1 MARIFFRMVLI
12 LLVFFVPSSFS
23 YQRIDY
29 RDGMKNN
36 LCKELKDNILVYFVF
51 VDTKET
57 SPWTEFDIRTT
68 LDSIDVAMRWIE
80 SQARKHN
87 QPLTIITDYYIGT
100 EYTTVK
106 RNLPNGTV
114 KATLEGS
121 GFRNGLEE
129 LNKWADAIAARIGK
143 DVQINT
149 KDGIP
154 EIQNPKNK
162 ERLAAHLRDDN
173 KVESVALVF
182 MVNNYFRN
190 DISLTVNHLNTLDV
204 EFAIASYKY
213 PSIIAQNVLNLF
225 GAADLYKTVYRRNEN
240 KIKLAAEYFPND
252 IMQDVYAVN
261 INKLEIDAYTRYL
274 LGWSTQLEA
283 KFEPLLT
290 DKIANF

>member
-1 MARIFFRMVLI
+1 MVFI
-12 LLVFFVPSSFS
+12 VPSGFS

-29 RDGMKNN
+29 RDGMQSNV
-36 LCKELKDNILVYFVF
+36 CKELKDNILVYFVF

-68 LDSIDVAMRWIE
+68 LDSINVAMRWIE
-80 SQARKHN
+80 NQARKHN
-87 QPLTIITDYYIGT
+87 QTLTIMTDYYIGS
-100 EYTTVK
+100 EFTTVK

-114 KATLEGS
+114 KATLESS
-121 GFRNGLEE
+121 GFRKGLDE
-129 LNKWADAIAARIGK
+129 LNKWADAIAAKVGK
-143 DVQINT
+143 DVQINP

-154 EIQNPKNK
+154 EIQIPKNK
-162 ERLAAHLRDDN
+162 ERLAAHLRDEN
-173 KVESVALVF
+173 KVESVAIVF

-190 DISLTVNHLNTLDV
+190 DISLTVNHLNTIDV

-213 PSIIAQNVLNLF
+213 PSVIAQNVLNLF

-240 KIKLAAEYFPND
+240 KIRLAAEYFPND
-252 IMQDVYAVN
+252 IMQDAYAVN

-274 LGWSTQLEA
+274 IGWSTQLDP